1 MVESL
6 AYQSAQGR
14 CSRLEE
20 LSLKDN
26 QLTIASL
33 QALTPVV
40 RLACRDLRDLDLSNN
55 MIAVDTEDGVAIWES
70 FLLSFEH
77 CCALRRIDWS
87 GNPLGTRAF
96 EVLLRMYAKERPID
110 LKPLAEIEQAQ
121 DDTYEQ
127 CGNILRNP
135 SHTPDFD
142 EDSDREKMSHSHKRT
157 GSRQGLF
164 ALARHDGLRLGWSR
178 GHTPFWRT
186 FP

>member
-20 LSLKDN
+20 LCLKDN

-40 RLACRDLRDLDLSNN
+40 GLACRDLRDLDLSNN
-55 MIAVDTEDGVAIWES
+55 TIAVNTEDEVAIWES

-87 GNPLGTRAF
+87 GNPLGTKAF
-96 EVLLRMYAKERPID
+96 EVLLRVYAKERPID
-110 LKPLAEIEQAQ
+110 LKLPAEVAQAQ
-121 DDTYEQ
+121 HDTQNGTVASEHY
-127 CGNILRNP
+127 GSNIRKP

-142 EDSDREKMSHSHKRT
+142 EDSDGEKMPHPYKRT
-157 GSRQGLF
+157 GSRQGLS
-164 ALARHDGLRLGWSR
+164 LS
-178 GHTPFWRT
+178 PFMMD
-186 FP
+186 FE